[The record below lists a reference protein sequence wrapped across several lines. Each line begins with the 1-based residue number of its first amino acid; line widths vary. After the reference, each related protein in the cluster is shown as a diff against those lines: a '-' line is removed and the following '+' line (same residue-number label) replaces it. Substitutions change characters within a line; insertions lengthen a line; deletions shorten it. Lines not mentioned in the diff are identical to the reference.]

1 MNINVTDNAF
11 FIDYKNRPSRHTI
24 GTQHATPIAV
34 AINSASVTTAL
45 PFEYILTKIS
55 DLSYYFLVFVSNYS

>member
-1 MNINVTDNAF
+1 MDTIVTDDVV
-11 FIDYKNRPSRHTI
+11 FIDYKNCPFRHTI
-24 GTQHATPIAV
+24 GTQHAASIAV

-55 DLSYYFLVFVSNYS
+55 DLS